1 MQLKNV
7 FEKVKAPD
15 FLKKYK
21 YLLIAVLAGVILL
34 CLPTGEKS
42 DRHTTAAKEVATY
55 DLEETERKLENAI
68 SKIDGA
74 GKATVIL
81 TLKSDWESVVASDT
95 QAEYS
100 RGEETNESLNVTT
113 VVINGENGEEVVV
126 LEKIYPKYQGALV
139 ICQGG
144 DDLWVKSEVLNAV
157 SRLTGLGTDKI
168 TVTKM
173 KRD

>member
-1 MQLKNV
+1 M
-7 FEKVKAPD
+7 
-15 FLKKYK
+15 
-21 YLLIAVLAGVILL
+21 
-34 CLPTGEKS
+34 
-42 DRHTTAAKEVATY
+42 
-55 DLEETERKLENAI
+55 
-68 SKIDGA
+68 
-74 GKATVIL
+74 IL